1 MKHYNWSTLNRSDLI
16 ALFLPL
22 GAELVGKKIRISAF
36 QRQLSSFA
44 KSHLPVRVV
53 QTRDPKM
60 TANSVAVGGYYVSS
74 DDQAG
79 RKSITINMAYAPG
92 DRWIK
97 FSAYRW
103 RRVSRLLADTI
114 LHEIIHMR
122 QARAR
127 QFKDLP
133 GYESTAYYARQRR
146 AQEYLGHSDE
156 IGAYAFNIACELWD
170 QFGDDWDAVRSYIDS
185 DQARR
190 RKRSSLHYYL
200 KTFDWD
206 HKHPVVRR
214 LKTKIVYYW
223 PRVGSGRPFAN
234 NDHLTR

>member
-1 MKHYNWSTLNRSDLI
+1 MKHYNWSTLNRSNLI

-22 GAELVGKKIRISAF
+22 GTELVGKKIRISAL

-53 QTRDPKM
+53 QSRDPKL
-60 TANSVAVGGYYVSS
+60 AAGYIAVGGYYVSS

-79 RKSITINMAYAPG
+79 RKSITINIAYATG
-92 DRWIK
+92 ARWIK
-97 FSAYRW
+97 ISAYRW
-103 RRVSRLLADTI
+103 RRVARLLADTI
-114 LHEIIHMR
+114 LHELIHMR
-122 QARAR
+122 QHRAR
-127 QFKDLP
+127 QFKNLP
-133 GYESTAYYARQRR
+133 GYKSTAYYARQRR

-170 QFGDDWDAVRSYIDS
+170 QFGDDWPAMRSYLDS
-185 DQARR
+185 NQSRR

-200 KTFDWD
+200 DTFDWD
-206 HKHPVVRR
+206 HTHPVIQR

-223 PRVGSGRPFAN
+223 PRVSSGRPFAN